1 MGEQVSITDWASIYL
16 ADEIP
21 VAEFCEVF
29 ERWWHA
35 DRGGLSEAGL
45 AAAKVL
51 VDAIAW
57 YSKGNGACIPA
68 GKARD
73 EASVRSAV
81 VDFLEAV
88 LQDRDAPAAG
98 QVRGPG

>member
-1 MGEQVSITDWASIYL
+1 MAEQVNIADWASIYL

-51 VDAIAW
+51 MDAIAW
-57 YSKGNGACIPA
+57 YSKGNGACIPP
-68 GKARD
+68 GKVRD

-81 VDFLEAV
+81 VDFLEFV
-88 LQDRDAPAAG
+88 LRDRNALAAG
-98 QVRGPG
+98 QARGPG